1 MLFKRKFTLETD
13 PASWA
18 AGAAVLSAGAGTYS
32 AISSANK
39 KGVIKPSAQV
49 TQDASVAESD
59 DLLRRRQRQ
68 GIKATLL
75 ELREP
80 LLILQARRRC
90 WVADDRSV

>member
-39 KGVIKPSAQV
+39 KGSVIKPSAQV

-68 GIKATLL
+68 GNQSNVTRASGTAANTSGQKTLL
-75 ELREP
+75 GG
-80 LLILQARRRC
+80 
-90 WVADDRSV
+90 